1 MSIQS
6 DQLKE
11 RAMAFADSSLR
22 LVDRLPQ
29 TPGARVMAHQLAKA
43 ATAVAANYRATCLSR
58 SRTEFIAK
66 LAVVVE
72 EADESACWLEL
83 IRRQGLIPSDVLAPV
98 LNESLELRAIFGK
111 SLGTARANAR
121 SKHPIPN
128 PPIVKT
134 ITR

>member
-11 RAMAFADSSLR
+11 RAMAFADKTLR

-29 TPGARVMAHQLAKA
+29 APGARV
-43 ATAVAANYRATCLSR
+43 
-58 SRTEFIAK
+58 IAK

-72 EADESACWLEL
+72 EADES
-83 IRRQGLIPSDVLAPV
+83 
-98 LNESLELRAIFGK
+98 
-111 SLGTARANAR
+111 LGTAHANAR
-121 SKHPIPN
+121 FRHPIPN